1 LSFLPTSMWHGHP
14 ARVSNGRP
22 RPCFNDA
29 PASRTTLTSQFDIP
43 CSIFDIHRCH
53 PERSASISSRHPERR
68 TNTSSCHPE
77 RSKAEEPAL
86 SLVEWVERSA
96 NENRKSAIENRK
108 SSNENRK
115 SAIENRKSANENRKS
130 AIENR
135 KSANENRKSAN
146 ENRKS
151 SIENRKLLRLPIFYE
166 KIFFSFEIRQK
177 SVMILS
183 IRFTAIRDEDS

>member
-1 LSFLPTSMWHGHP
+1 
-14 ARVSNGRP
+14 
-22 RPCFNDA
+22 
-29 PASRTTLTSQFDIP
+29 LTSQFDIP
-43 CSIFDIHRCH
+43 CSIFDIHR
-53 PERSASISSRHPERR
+53 
-68 TNTSSCHPE
+68 CHPE

-108 SSNENRK
+108 SS
-115 SAIENRKSANENRKS
+115 NENRKS